1 MCCVP
6 LDKLYFLGVEWGTS
20 DLHLDASVQPD
31 GLDLLPRLKGV
42 PSSSQVL
49 SLWKSRLMEVL
60 MVNFSLPDHTVYS
73 PCIRSN
79 WGRALIITVDTSYTD
94 LLWSWCKGFMELI
107 LRNGTLN
114 YQYKPLLGIKTLC
127 SCSLFSRIREPDV
140 MAPPQYINPQVHW
153 LH

>member
-6 LDKLYFLGVEWGTS
+6 LDKLYFLGVQWGTS

-31 GLDLLPRLKGV
+31 GLE
-42 PSSSQVL
+42 
-49 SLWKSRLMEVL
+49 LMEVL

-79 WGRALIITVDTSYTD
+79 WGRALIITVDTYTD

-127 SCSLFSRIREPDV
+127 SCSLFSRIMEPDV
-140 MAPPQYINPQVHW
+140 MAPPQYINPQVH
-153 LH
+153 